1 MPGSL
6 IWGPLLVAGVA
17 VSMLAAGCAG
27 GSGRALQPT
36 PEVRASGLGPCSTAV
51 AQEAPLANVHTAM
64 VRVGG
69 TPFGVAVSP
78 DGGWS
83 FVSIGGQ
90 VAVLS
95 DHHSTP
101 TVVRQIQLPN
111 TDGSFGRGA
120 GEVLSRDGRY
130 LLVADGDGAAVI
142 DTDRAEVGSTHPVLG
157 TITVPEASRG
167 RSPGFGSAIEVTTSA
182 DGRFAFVSLEYA
194 DEIAVFNL
202 HAALASNLRGS
213 GFVGTITLGRA
224 VVGMAVSGDG
234 RWLYATSELA
244 AGAHPSPL
252 KLKGGEAGR
261 YGTVSVIDV
270 RRAET
275 DPASAVVATAPAGCG
290 AVRVAVS
297 PDGSVVWVTARESDD
312 LLAFSAPRL
321 RSDPKNALLARVRV
335 GEAPVG
341 LALLDQGRY
350 LAVADSNRFMF
361 PGATAALTIV
371 DTNAALAGKPALL
384 GTVPT
389 GIFPRELAVE
399 PSAKTV
405 LVTNFASGQ
414 LELID
419 LSHHL

>member
-1 MPGSL
+1 MPDSL
-6 IWGPLLVAGVA
+6 ICGPLVVAGVA
-17 VSMLAAGCAG
+17 VSMLAASCSG

-36 PEVRASGLGPCSTAV
+36 PEVRASGLGRCSTAV
-51 AQEAPLANVHTAM
+51 AQEAPLANVQTAM
-64 VRVGG
+64 VRVGA
-69 TPFGVAVSP
+69 TPFGVAVSS

-83 FVSIGGQ
+83 FVSLGGQ

-95 DHHSTP
+95 DRRSTP
-101 TVVRQIQLPN
+101 TVVRQIQLPSS
-111 TDGSFGRGA
+111 GGLFGRGA
-120 GEVLSRDGRY
+120 GEVLTHDGRY
-130 LLVADGDGAAVI
+130 LLVAEGDGAAVL
-142 DTDRAEVGSTHPVLG
+142 DTDRAEAGSAHPVLG
-157 TITVPEASRG
+157 TLAVPEASRG
-167 RSPGFGSAIEVTTSA
+167 RSPGFGSAIEVATSA
-182 DGRFAFVSLEYA
+182 DDRFAFVSLEYA

-202 HAALASNLRGS
+202 HAALATNLRSS

-244 AGAHPSPL
+244 AGARPSPSS
-252 KLKGGEAGR
+252 LKGAGHGP
-261 YGTVSVIDV
+261 YGTVSVIDA

-312 LLAFSAPRL
+312 LLAFSATRL

-350 LAVADSNRFMF
+350 IAVADSNRFML

-371 DTNAALAGKPALL
+371 DTDAALAGKPALL

-389 GIFPRELAVE
+389 GMFPRELAVE
-399 PSAKTV
+399 PGGKTV

-419 LSHHL
+419 LSHRL